1 MQHPSNDNYLN
12 APPIGERR
20 CPICGLP
27 MFLSRIDPCD
37 KEGYDV
43 RTFECGTCDYHEQDT
58 VKFR

>member
-1 MQHPSNDNYLN
+1 MQHPSNDNYLSV
-12 APPIGERR
+12 PPIGERR

-27 MFLSRIDPCD
+27 MFLSRIDPGD

-43 RTFECGTCDYHEQDT
+43 RTFECTTCDYHEQDT